1 MGAGTKLTVRG
12 KIMPEHLMADEAPE
26 GMPVVLGKDQI
37 KSIAEEG
44 EEKPIVEITAT
55 KFDEG
60 TQISK
65 DTEDLN
71 ESYKSIIGEDTENW
85 TLHKVTGGYIDPAI
99 AYVPS
104 KESFDIRSS
113 SDPIEI
119 LALGQLD
126 NARTMYDLDAHG
138 GSAKFNLNK
147 NTALNNGHWSGQ
159 SFCSTG
165 GGYPELTIDVALN
178 QYVDLSQLTNG
189 KVIEK
194 NDGSNPIGISIKN
207 WPKCDMDIEHE
218 TCNLDIYS
226 REDGVIEVPAGK
238 TWRVTGSHGLNIC
251 NELTVKGKLVL

>member
-1 MGAGTKLTVRG
+1 MNKLLQTTLISAIFATSGFAATSTAVTSNISGTVTLDKTEVGEMEILENHIVYMGESGPEDHAEDFGIGTIAMGAGTKLTVRG
-12 KIMPEHLMADEAPE
+12 KIMPEHLMTDEVSE
-26 GMPVVLGKDQI
+26 GMLVVLGKGQI

-55 KFDEG
+55 KFDDG

-165 GGYPELTIDVALN
+165 GGYPELTISV
-178 QYVDLSQLTNG
+178 
-189 KVIEK
+189 
-194 NDGSNPIGISIKN
+194 
-207 WPKCDMDIEHE
+207 
-218 TCNLDIYS
+218 
-226 REDGVIEVPAGK
+226 
-238 TWRVTGSHGLNIC
+238 
-251 NELTVKGKLVL
+251 